1 MPLVSTVA
9 IVLHGFD
16 YSETSR
22 ILRLATRDAGVLSVL
37 ARGARRST
45 KRFGS
50 ALDLFAE
57 GMVQVL
63 VREQRDLQTLC
74 AFDPT
79 RSRPALAA
87 DLGRFAGASA
97 LAELV
102 LRFATDEVHESLFDA
117 LSRSLDDLAAS
128 EPSDTR
134 AVTLAGAWR
143 LVGELGFAPS
153 LEACSACH
161 GNVSIA
167 DALPF
172 SHAAGGVL
180 CRQCA
185 RLHPASRTL
194 PPAERARLGAWMAD
208 VPTPPLS
215 DVDSRAHQRLLR
227 EFLREHLA
235 QDRALRAFEMWEQAP
250 WGTTA

>member
-1 MPLVSTVA
+1 MPLLATDA
-9 IVLHGFD
+9 IVLHAFD

-22 ILRLATRDAGVLSVL
+22 ILRLATRDAGVVSVL

-57 GMVQVL
+57 GTVQVL
-63 VREQRDLQTLC
+63 VRDQRDLQTLC
-74 AFDPT
+74 AFDLT
-79 RSRPALAA
+79 RSRPGLAA

-102 LRFATDEVHESLFDA
+102 LRFATDDPQVSLFDA
-117 LSRSLDDLAAS
+117 LSRSLDELCTA
-128 EPSDTR
+128 EPDEAR
-134 AVTLAGAWR
+134 EVTLAGAWR

-153 LEACSACH
+153 LDMCSACH
-161 GNVSIA
+161 SQVAIA

-180 CRQCA
+180 CANCA
-185 RLHPASRTL
+185 RRHPAGRTL
-194 PPAERARLGAWMAD
+194 PPTERARLGAWMAD
-208 VPTPPLS
+208 ERTGTLS
-215 DVDSRAHQRLLR
+215 DPDGRAHQRLLR

-235 QDRALRAFEMWEQAP
+235 QDRALRAFEMWEDAP
-250 WGTTA
+250 WSRA